1 MDGVD
6 DDGVGWESGRRGTR
20 ELFLALLR
28 SKTFVAGAI
37 ILVFWIVDAI
47 FWPLIVPQDPEA
59 ILPERRS
66 RLGADPDPV
75 SSTSSPVSLRAA
87 RPRA

>member
-1 MDGVD
+1 MS
-6 DDGVGWESGRRGTR
+6 DGVGWESGRRGTR

-59 ILPERRS
+59 I
-66 RLGADPDPV
+66 
-75 SSTSSPVSLRAA
+75 AA
-87 RPRA
+87 RDHVAATVLGSSVRNR